1 MTGLVKHSLQLLHLN
16 LPVLSEP
23 ARSPGFSFEQPSADY
38 VALSK
43 QLGVNTIPLRLCE
56 LAQIVREE
64 TLGIYPYQDVA
75 SYLDQQ
81 AAALSQGKVNRWKT
95 YEWRWRPVKS
105 YSSSSYYR
113 HGSSSFSSEVYDK
126 PIPREVLPTIAR
138 IVKRMP
144 EAEFYVSD
152 VEQFQDPFLAVTVP
166 GSDTL
171 FVIERWDEPSFR

>member
-1 MTGLVKHSLQLLHLN
+1 MTGLVKHSLPFLR

-38 VALSK
+38 IALSR

-64 TLGIYPYQDVA
+64 TLGIYSYQQVA

-81 AAALSQGKVNRWKT
+81 VAALSQGKSNRWRT
-95 YEWRWRPVKS
+95 YEWRWRPVKP
-105 YSSSSYYR
+105 YSSYYR
-113 HGSSSFSSEVYDK
+113 RGSDHISTEVYNK
-126 PIPREVLPTIAR
+126 PIPPEVLPTIAR
-138 IVKRMP
+138 LVKRMP
-144 EAEFYVSD
+144 DVEFYVSD

>member
-23 ARSPGFSFEQPSADY
+23 VRSPGFSFEQPSADY
-38 VALSK
+38 RALSQ

-64 TLGIYPYQDVA
+64 TLGIYPYPSVA

-81 AAALSQGKVNRWKT
+81 VAALSQGKANRWKT
-95 YEWRWRPVKS
+95 YEWHWRPVKQ
-105 YSSSSYYR
+105 YSSYR
-113 HGSSSFSSEVYDK
+113 HGSHHFSPEVYNK
-126 PIPREVLPTIAR
+126 PIPPEVLPTLAR
-138 IVKRMP
+138 LVKRMP